1 MFDPIEH
8 EIVGQD
14 FMFMPPGGSPY
25 DPSRVE
31 KSPGYTLLSSGDW
44 VTVESAWT
52 RPFLSEHAPDLFYV
66 RSHNSGEATHVV
78 RGDLKLLFGNPNG

>member
-14 FMFMPPGGSPY
+14 FMFMPPG
-25 DPSRVE
+25 
-31 KSPGYTLLSSGDW
+31 KSPFQIRREAHAPRAILITGDR

-52 RPFLSEHAPDLFYV
+52 RPFLSDDAPDLFYV
-66 RSHNSGEATHVV
+66 RSHNTGEATHVV